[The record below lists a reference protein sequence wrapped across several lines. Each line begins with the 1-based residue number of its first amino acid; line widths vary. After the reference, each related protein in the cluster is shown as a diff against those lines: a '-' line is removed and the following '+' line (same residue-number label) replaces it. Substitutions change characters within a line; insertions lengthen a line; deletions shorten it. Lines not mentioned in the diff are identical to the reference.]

1 MNKAQEYFGAEAGD
15 FNSYL
20 LASPEECKLMR
31 AFVQINFSQ
40 FVIRSRGGWSRLQQG
55 NDSQKSYLFIF
66 LILISLANSF
76 FIFDDGI

>member
-15 FNSYL
+15 FNFYS
-20 LASPEECKLMR
+20 LASPEERKLMR

-40 FVIRSRGGWSRLQQG
+40 FVVRSRGEWSILQQG

-76 FIFDDGI
+76 CIFDDGI

>member
-1 MNKAQEYFGAEAGD
+1 
-15 FNSYL
+15 
-20 LASPEECKLMR
+20 MR

-40 FVIRSRGGWSRLQQG
+40 FVVRSRGEWSILQQG

-76 FIFDDGI
+76 CIFDDGI